1 MIAIRAQ
8 NDPKRTRRFHLGMAY
23 LATGQD
29 DKASN
34 EFNKART
41 LAPKDAELGAKID
54 GALKSC
60 PEKAKG

>member
-1 MIAIRAQ
+1 
-8 NDPKRTRRFHLGMAY
+8 MAY
-23 LATGQD
+23 LATGQE

-34 EFNKART
+34 EFSKARS

-54 GALKSC
+54 SALKSH